1 MKKIATIYFIISNLV
16 AIAQSFNP
24 VSLNLNEGNDF
35 SFLKSELKGVS
46 IIMLGE
52 KTHNDGN
59 IFELKTNII
68 KYLHRE
74 MGFNVIAF
82 ESGTFELWKAQREIK
97 KGVDTKTAIENSV
110 FSIWSK
116 TKEFQSF
123 VEFFDENKNKLK
135 LYGFDNQITG
145 EYGEKELLK
154 ELYNYCE
161 IHQFLFDLNQLDLE
175 LLLESMFYS
184 GVFDEK
190 DITYQKYN
198 TALISLQNDIFK
210 KTNDEDH
217 FFWSQI
223 IKNLISLGEDYY
235 YSKESIISTFNVNFN
250 DNLRDKQMAKNLLD
264 YIKVHPNEKIIC
276 WGANAHFVNNMSSIT
291 SPIIK
296 KFKPMGSYLKD
307 KLKTN
312 LYSLALVTAQD
323 SIKLGGEWN
332 KTPIEPLSFE
342 AYLKNIKS
350 SYAFI
355 SSNQEAMKHKIKN
368 RLFSPITFINAQLSL
383 LHDGYLY
390 VDKVIPSSFNTLN
403 INTQVNTESKKI
415 VGNSISGYIKD
426 IATKNPIEFVNILI
440 KGTNLGTISNEKGYF
455 ELILPFNIKDK
466 SIIISSMGYKSKTF
480 LFNNLPYKIELSNE
494 AIELKEVVIGKK
506 ISANSIMKI
515 AIENVKKNYPMQPF
529 NSSHF
534 ANGTIKVKDA
544 TLLNVDFI
552 TDQYDRG
559 YSSTNRPTQNIKE
572 IRWNIKK
579 MTPPKKIR
587 QLFYSQYNSAMYARF
602 MDKRKMKKF
611 TFSIEKEEIHNG
623 KEVYILKF
631 ITDRNH
637 FNYTNQ
643 IFLSDYSGYIY
654 INKKDFAVVK
664 IIENWNV
671 TDYPNELLYS
681 NEFWRKNYSSKTT
694 TNVILE
700 SSYFKNENN
709 LYYLNKSI
717 NYINGLLE
725 SKNVKEKS
733 SFKEIYTSYWYDFND
748 NNLDPISFKKENE
761 ELKKATF
768 NKIFW
773 DTYKFPE

>member
-1 MKKIATIYFIISNLV
+1 MKKISTIYFIISNLV

-24 VSLNLNEGNDF
+24 ISLNLNEGNDF

-59 IFELKTNII
+59 IFELKTDII

-110 FSIWSK
+110 FSVWSK

-145 EYGEKELLK
+145 VYGEKELLK
-154 ELYNYCE
+154 ELYNYCK

-184 GVFDEK
+184 GIFDEK

-198 TALISLQNDIFK
+198 TALISLQNDILE

-235 YSKESIISTFNVNFN
+235 YSKESIISTFNVNLN

-355 SSNQEAMKHKIKN
+355 SSNQEAMKYKIKN

-390 VDKVIPSSFNTLN
+390 VDKVIPSSFDTHK
-403 INTQVNTESKKI
+403 IDSQVNIDSKKI

-426 IATKNPIEFVNILI
+426 IDTKKPIEFVNILI
-440 KGTNLGTISNEKGYF
+440 KGTNLGTITNEKGFF

-466 SIIISSMGYKSKTF
+466 SIIISSMGYKRKTY

-506 ISANSIMKI
+506 ISANLIMKI

-534 ANGTIKVKDA
+534 ANGTIKVKDS

-559 YSSTNRPTQNIKE
+559 YSSANRPTQNIKE

-611 TFSIEKEEIHNG
+611 IFSIEKEEIY
-623 KEVYILKF
+623 KELEVYILKF

-654 INKKDFAVVK
+654 ITKKDFAIVK
-664 IIENWNV
+664 IIENWNI

-700 SSYFKNENN
+700 SSYFKNKNN

-725 SKNVKEKS
+725 SKNIKEKS
-733 SFKEIYTSYWYDFND
+733 SFKEVYTSYWYDFND
-748 NNLDPISFKKENE
+748 NNLDPISFKKENDE
-761 ELKKATF
+761 FKTATY